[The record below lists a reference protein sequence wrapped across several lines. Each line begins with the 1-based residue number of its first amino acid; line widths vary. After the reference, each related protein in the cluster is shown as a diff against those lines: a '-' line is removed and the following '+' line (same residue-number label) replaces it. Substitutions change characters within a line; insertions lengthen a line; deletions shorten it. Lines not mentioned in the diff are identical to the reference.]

1 MIKKIV
7 IKKLKKVMIK
17 KDCKKDCDKKDCEKW
32 RWRDIQI
39 DRAEFKGKCPKR
51 ATVKSPLYYVCLVN
65 KK

>member
-1 MIKKIV
+1 
-7 IKKLKKVMIK
+7 MIK
-17 KDCKKDCDKKDCEKW
+17 KDCKNDRDKKDCEKW